1 MQMSS
6 PQVTS
11 SKPDLTGT
19 HVAPEV
25 VLRAGGNVGLAPEWQ
40 RGSDDLAT
48 SHLFSLPF
56 FVLPC
61 STFLKNCGTLPCIH
75 QRLDRAKADE
85 YCVFVHLLSWC
96 TSIRFLVAC
105 VHFRPRRNQPAR
117 FPALWSAL
125 VLDDLGKLGARID
138 PPPGSRSE
146 THQARDAR
154 NYRQPSPLYRTRPP
168 PSMCGTNT
176 MLRARNTVISAVPA
190 SRDRDCTRVYRIPR
204 NLKLV
209 VNAKEINPDESPFP
223 IGSPAP

>member
-1 MQMSS
+1 MSS

-40 RGSDDLAT
+40 RGLPLKIESTSANELFVQCLAFTNASTARRQT
-48 SHLFSLPF
+48 STASS
-56 FVLPC
+56 
-61 STFLKNCGTLPCIH
+61 STFYRGAP
-75 QRLDRAKADE
+75 
-85 YCVFVHLLSWC
+85 
-96 TSIRFLVAC
+96 SIPSPPSELT
-105 VHFRPRRNQPAR
+105 
-117 FPALWSAL
+117 
-125 VLDDLGKLGARID
+125 